1 MEARKA
7 VFDKQDQAKLAR
19 LAAEEMLKQD
29 ITAFLHEYHVA
40 DDVNKPS
47 IQGQL

>member
-1 MEARKA
+1 MIY
-7 VFDKQDQAKLAR
+7 DKQDQAKLAC

-40 DDVNKPS
+40 DDVDRLS
-47 IQGQL
+47 IADWG